1 VIRVLVADD
10 SALFLDAVAEVIAAS
25 KGFELDAVARSG
37 EEAVELAAERGPDLA
52 LVDVQMP
59 GIGGRE
65 AAARIAAASP
75 ETAVVLMTATPHTAR
90 PPEAIDKR
98 DLSPSMLARIWDERA
113 TSRPPRAARAGER

>member
-1 VIRVLVADD
+1 MIRVLVADD
-10 SALFLDAVAEVIAAS
+10 SAAFLEAVSEVIAAS
-25 KGFELDAVARSG
+25 EGFELDALAENG
-37 EEAVELAAERGPDLA
+37 EEAVELAAVRGPDLA
-52 LVDVQMP
+52 LVDVHMP

-75 ETAVVLMTATPHTAR
+75 ETKIVLMTATPHAVR

-98 DLSPSMLARIWDERA
+98 DLSPSLLAQIWDERA